1 MDHKTNQ
8 LINNIIPNPKTIR
21 EQADVRATKVDWGT
35 ILNREIREDF
45 SAKTTVVQKQE
56 APSLFKMR
64 VPMTPDK
71 CDDLSLD

>member
-21 EQADVRATKVDWGT
+21 EQADVRTTKVERLG
-35 ILNREIREDF
+35 EDF

-56 APSLFKMR
+56 APSLFKMM
-64 VPMTPDK
+64 VPVTPDK
-71 CDDLSLD
+71 CGDDLSLD